1 MKEKIFKFAS
11 GVLYVLAGILFIGE
25 MRVVITREH
34 TWMGMILAVLICPGT
49 YYVLRRKFRA
59 SHPIWLGVFRG
70 ITLGFAP
77 IAMGFILMMNPYYR
91 CFDFSV
97 TSQAKEYFNEH
108 IRTDQIEYRSV
119 SSIQKPEHADYRI
132 VTAMIE
138 YEDRQTK
145 QKMHQEVTLY
155 FDRINGDYFNSFEE
169 MRQYRREH
177 AEEYL
182 LEAFHFDELALNDR
196 VEKIVDYFIQNDY
209 AGIQQILEEGCK
221 EEVTEPKW
229 AGWNQELSSL
239 GSYRKTVMMTP
250 SWQVGD
256 DAVHTQTMDVTMTLQ
271 FVSGTADLTM
281 TLNEDLKLEKLSLS
295 TKFE

>member
-1 MKEKIFKFAS
+1 MKEKIFKFVS
-11 GVLYVLAGILFIGE
+11 CVLYVWAGILFIVE
-25 MRVVITREH
+25 MGDVITREH

-59 SHPIWLGVFRG
+59 SHPVRLGVFRG

-77 IAMGFILMMNPYYR
+77 IAMGCIFMMNPYYR

-155 FDRINGDYFNSFEE
+155 FDRINGEYFNSFEE

-182 LEAFHFDELALNDR
+182 LEPLHFEELALNDR
-196 VEKIVDYFIQNDY
+196 IEEIADYFIKNDY
-209 AGIQQILEEGCK
+209 AGIQQIFGDGCK

-239 GSYRKTVMMTP
+239 GSYLKTVSMIP
-250 SWQVGD
+250 SWRVEE
-256 DAVHTQTMDVTMTLQ
+256 DAVHTQTMDITMTMQ
-271 FVSGTADLTM
+271 FVSGTAELTM

-295 TKFE
+295 TRVE